1 MKLGKWCPGRTNCL
15 GTAPMHISLFVLSI
29 GYVNVSHCQQARCV
43 HQFLH
48 QHKERFNKW
57 VYSAE
62 QTATMAHIK
71 HATQKIDSG
80 LVSMPIKSVILGERT
95 GNRRP
100 ACWQHL
106 FPFHIRAK
114 PLIATTGM
122 RVALSKLQPLA
133 VSNHRRH
140 RQ

>member
-1 MKLGKWCPGRTNCL
+1 
-15 GTAPMHISLFVLSI
+15 MHSRISAQNQ
-29 GYVNVSHCQQARCV
+29 Y
-43 HQFLH
+43 
-48 QHKERFNKW
+48 KEGFNKW
-57 VYSAE
+57 LYSAE
-62 QTATMAHIK
+62 QTATTAHIN

-80 LVSMPIKSVILGERT
+80 IVSMAIKSVILGERA

-100 ACWQHL
+100 TRWQQFL
-106 FPFHIRAK
+106 PFHIRAK

-122 RVALSKLQPLA
+122 RVALSKLQPLT